1 MISRLIN
8 MTRRAWKK
16 IRVQDRRYQLSMS
29 SGNFSLPAS
38 VSCFSHL
45 APGDREVMG
54 LIPVLPRTRT
64 LSLSNARAMLMCGQ
78 ISVMFIC
85 LEPVHLS
92 LLGYWFEKSTSGD
105 LLFYNRYLGGVKK
118 NSSHAHET
126 GYWYLLFTKFT
137 RNTPVFFLYGTPSW
151 RLNPTVW
158 HHFQNL
164 AYTQANE
171 MRLALVNVKVV
182 FEVFSLQSD
191 CNTWSCVSFTGK
203 RPSKLSVF
211 VRRSN
216 LSHQQERDWMSVT
229 CGQISV
235 MFICLEPVMRY
246 HFNKSRNCNKKIND
260 QNQVYLIK
268 ENRHCIIRRWALS
281 ACFYTSSVN
290 VGKLNFYLKLSARR
304 AKAFASVKR
313 LNLFLI
319 FW

>member
-118 NSSHAHET
+118 IRAT
-126 GYWYLLFTKFT
+126 PTKQDI
-137 RNTPVFFLYGTPSW
+137 GI
-151 RLNPTVW
+151 
-158 HHFQNL
+158 
-164 AYTQANE
+164 
-171 MRLALVNVKVV
+171 
-182 FEVFSLQSD
+182 FSLQ
-191 CNTWSCVSFTGK
+191 NLRETPPSF
-203 RPSKLSVF
+203 
-211 VRRSN
+211 
-216 LSHQQERDWMSVT
+216 
-229 CGQISV
+229 
-235 MFICLEPVMRY
+235 FICHLV
-246 HFNKSRNCNKKIND
+246 
-260 QNQVYLIK
+260 V
-268 ENRHCIIRRWALS
+268 W
-281 ACFYTSSVN
+281 TV
-290 VGKLNFYLKLSARR
+290 
-304 AKAFASVKR
+304 
-313 LNLFLI
+313 
-319 FW
+319 